1 MPFSLQLRIGVRTMR
16 TNSGTETQPSV
27 GPRGCSGDFQKRQLT
42 YDVTAPPPEVQSKK
56 RSKLGNGDR
65 EPNGFDNED
74 DGDDEMEEDIAADL
88 AGS

>member
-1 MPFSLQLRIGVRTMR
+1 M
-16 TNSGTETQPSV
+16 
-27 GPRGCSGDFQKRQLT
+27 
-42 YDVTAPPPEVQSKK
+42 APPPEVQSKK

-74 DGDDEMEEDIAADL
+74 DGDDEMEEDVAADL